1 MEDAGNPHRGFLD
14 KMKKFFNRN
23 SEDVTEEEAAAAA
36 AIFRAACPGAE
47 LSVLSGGQPVYYYI
61 ISVE

>member
-1 MEDAGNPHRGFLD
+1 MAGLGGSLALSLRQLADEGGPQHQG
-14 KMKKFFNRN
+14 
-23 SEDVTEEEAAAAA
+23 
-36 AIFRAACPGAE
+36 RAHGVREACPGAE